1 MSVRGISG
9 HRPADPGCP
18 LYPSKR
24 KCLAWQ
30 RTYTTSYSLLRA
42 GLQNLG
48 GFSRLTQ
55 SGGIAWNRVNSAWFH
70 IQGMNVMSKEYARIA
85 YSIGKVLSKRRQEVA
100 NDPLPQGLA
109 ELLRRLE
116 EGEKVEAG
124 ALIDAAA
131 KRSRLV
137 QS

>member
-1 MSVRGISG
+1 
-9 HRPADPGCP
+9 
-18 LYPSKR
+18 
-24 KCLAWQ
+24 
-30 RTYTTSYSLLRA
+30 
-42 GLQNLG
+42 
-48 GFSRLTQ
+48 
-55 SGGIAWNRVNSAWFH
+55 
-70 IQGMNVMSKEYARIA
+70 MSKEYARIA